1 MCLII
6 FSLVRYHEETNSEH
20 LATLHLMRIQDCVGS
35 LSRKNVEMMMT
46 PCQHPKKMR
55 AQEIH
60 LNLVG
65 TWKVVVIG
73 YASGLLIGVI
83 LGCVMNTSMNGW

>member
-1 MCLII
+1 
-6 FSLVRYHEETNSEH
+6 
-20 LATLHLMRIQDCVGS
+20 
-35 LSRKNVEMMMT
+35 VEMMMT